1 MATSHGGPSG
11 RDGVLGATRELRKE
25 ALLGSW
31 GLDSS
36 LYGHFSFFPFFSFF
50 YDVVLMLLYWINL
63 IFVSAYRLYNLDYN
77 IYNCL
82 DDQII

>member
-1 MATSHGGPSG
+1 MGIF
-11 RDGVLGATRELRKE
+11 L
-25 ALLGSW
+25 
-31 GLDSS
+31 
-36 LYGHFSFFPFFSFF
+36 FFPFFSFF

-82 DDQII
+82 DNQII

>member
-1 MATSHGGPSG
+1 VATSHGGPSG
-11 RDGVLGATRELRKE
+11 RDGVLLASCERKPCWVVGVWT
-25 ALLGSW
+25 L
-31 GLDSS
+31 
-36 LYGHFSFFPFFSFF
+36 HFMGIFLFFPFFSFF

-82 DDQII
+82 DNQII